1 MPGEPAVGD
10 RVLSADG
17 EELGKVKRVEDV
29 AFLLDVPAEP
39 DYWFNKEDIASV
51 TAGDVRMQFP
61 AAAVSD
67 HAIRYGDVI

>member
-1 MPGEPAVGD
+1 MPGEPVIGD

-39 DYWFNKEDIASV
+39 DYWFNKTDVASV
-51 TAGDVRMQFP
+51 EAGTVHMAFP
-61 AAAVSD
+61 AAALSE

>member
-1 MPGEPAVGD
+1 MPGEPVIGD

-29 AFLLDVPAEP
+29 AFLLDVAAEP
-39 DYWFNKEDIASV
+39 DYWFKKTDIASIE
-51 TAGDVRMQFP
+51 AGSVRMAFP
-61 AAAVSD
+61 ATELSE